1 MNKQIEWINFIEK
14 THDEELKLRFSEV
27 QSDEDS
33 IDMGESIRNDC
44 FDLFN
49 IKGEEEQGSFDAIVN
64 DILSSYPKE
73 KNKEFNRIRHE
84 WK

>member
-1 MNKQIEWINFIEK
+1 MNKQVEWINFIEK
-14 THDEELKLRFSEV
+14 THDAELKLKFSEN
-27 QSDEDS
+27 QNDEDS
-33 IDMGESIRNDC
+33 IAMGESIRNDC
-44 FDLFN
+44 SDLFN

-73 KNKEFNRIRHE
+73 KNKAFNRIRHE

>member
-1 MNKQIEWINFIEK
+1 
-14 THDEELKLRFSEV
+14 
-27 QSDEDS
+27 
-33 IDMGESIRNDC
+33 MGESIRNDC

-73 KNKEFNRIRHE
+73 KNKVFNRIRHE